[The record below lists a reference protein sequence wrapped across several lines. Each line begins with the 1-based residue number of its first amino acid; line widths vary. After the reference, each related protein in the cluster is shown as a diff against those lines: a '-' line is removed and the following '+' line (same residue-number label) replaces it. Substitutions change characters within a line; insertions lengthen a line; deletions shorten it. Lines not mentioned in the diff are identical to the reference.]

1 MQTVAHRL
9 DERLPLKISVNLCS
23 LDIRQRPQ
31 EGITE
36 NVSAHGA
43 RVVSG
48 QPWKKNQR
56 LNVRSLPGDF
66 RARARVVYC
75 EPLGTNEFAIGL
87 RLLATVG
94 NWK

>member
-48 QPWKKNQR
+48 QPWKKN
-56 LNVRSLPGDF
+56 
-66 RARARVVYC
+66 
-75 EPLGTNEFAIGL
+75 
-87 RLLATVG
+87 
-94 NWK
+94 